1 MPSTMETPVI
11 EARESGDSSGG
22 AGRSGEQA
30 QQSDEQLMAAFVRG
44 QTDAFE
50 ALFLRYKQPLFGFF
64 RRRVVDTAHAE
75 ELMQETFLAI
85 VRGASRYEALALFR
99 TYLYA
104 VGFKILRAHRR
115 KWAFRATFWR
125 AAEAGREPAAEP
137 VLEAELTMREALGR
151 LDRME
156 REILMLREYEQLSYA
171 EIADVMGLP
180 INTVRTRLYR
190 ARMALREVLTSRA
203 PQQSAAKFVV
213 PEERA

>member
-1 MPSTMETPVI
+1 
-11 EARESGDSSGG
+11 
-22 AGRSGEQA
+22 
-30 QQSDEQLMAAFVRG
+30 
-44 QTDAFE
+44 
-50 ALFLRYKQPLFGFF
+50 
-64 RRRVVDTAHAE
+64 
-75 ELMQETFLAI
+75 MQETFLAI

-104 VGFKILRAHRR
+104 VGFKILRTHRR
-115 KWAFRATFWR
+115 KWAFRAAFWR

-137 VLEAELTMREALGR
+137 VLEAELAMREALGR